1 MMRVTPTCIYLYI
14 STAHFLWEEKTE
26 EKDMELGDIT
36 VTFILAFFVY
46 DMHAYSAVIVVYLL
60 PIDAVRQ

>member
-1 MMRVTPTCIYLYI
+1 MVRVTPTCIYLYI

-46 DMHAYSAVIVVYLL
+46 DMHIRLL
-60 PIDAVRQ
+60 SLYIYCQ

>member
-1 MMRVTPTCIYLYI
+1 
-14 STAHFLWEEKTE
+14 
-26 EKDMELGDIT
+26 MELGDIT